1 MSVEDKLHRLVIARD
16 NIRTALEGQGID
28 ASNHGFEGFAE
39 DIGDIENLS
48 DIDAVAF
55 GDNPTLPDKGKTNPA
70 NYEAIADAINVAKAR
85 PNAVTLESLNVTAN
99 GEYTAPSGKAYSSA
113 TVDIKPN
120 LQDKTV
126 DIYET
131 PTTEEVTPD
140 SGYDG
145 LGTVTVNVNA
155 IVPVIY
161 RAPKVVNNQEVIYD
175 FGSSVEYCFIGYM
188 PYTTASKSV
197 ELLLSFDPPYVY
209 NKKTGILIKGAFHG
223 SGYNFSLDEIS
234 ADDFP
239 PYLYAITPD

>member
-39 DIGDIENLS
+39 DIGDIEKLS
-48 DIDAVAF
+48 DVDVVAF

-70 NYEAIADAINVAKAR
+70 NYEAIADAINAARAR
-85 PNAVTLESLNVTAN
+85 PNAVTLESLNVTEN
-99 GEYTAPSGKAYSSA
+99 GVYPAPPGKAYSPV
-113 TVDIKPN
+113 TVGVQPN

-161 RAPKVVNNQEVIYD
+161 RAPKVVNNHEVIYD
-175 FGSSVEYCFIGYM
+175 FGSLVEYCFIGYM
-188 PYTTASKSV
+188 PYTTTSKSV

-209 NKKTGILIKGAFHG
+209 NKKTGTLINGAFDG
-223 SGYNFSLDEIS
+223 SGYHFPLDEIS

-239 PYLYAITPD
+239 PYLCAITPD